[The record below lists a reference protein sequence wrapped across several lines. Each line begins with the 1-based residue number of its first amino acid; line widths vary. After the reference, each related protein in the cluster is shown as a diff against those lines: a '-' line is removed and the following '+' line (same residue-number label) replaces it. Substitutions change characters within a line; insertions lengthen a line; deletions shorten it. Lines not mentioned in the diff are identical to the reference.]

1 MEIYQVKTNLDY
13 QWVLPQIEESKL
25 LNLITFDC
33 YPKVESWPNIDWYIY
48 NPKRKK
54 GNFFE
59 IGHSGALVFDETVFN
74 SDLYSLI
81 EMAGEVLTIKLED
94 NTNLYVLNVLKCINS
109 LNQKKTKWQL
119 YEDGSKARILD
130 YSFHTNR
137 FSESSLFK
145 IPETSKIEI
154 LTYSGIKGDEDEF
167 KSLYEYL
174 GFTGLEFKQIYTDS
188 MAE

>member
-109 LNQKKTKWQL
+109 LNQKKQN
-119 YEDGSKARILD
+119 GSCMKMAR
-130 YSFHTNR
+130 
-137 FSESSLFK
+137 K
-145 IPETSKIEI
+145 Q
-154 LTYSGIKGDEDEF
+154 
-167 KSLYEYL
+167 EY
-174 GFTGLEFKQIYTDS
+174 
-188 MAE
+188 